1 MLSLPNR
8 STVDYWLNSEVTE
21 RDVAQMPFFRGF
33 LIQRRSNIGNS
44 RQWPRI
50 VGENF
55 EDKAVVGG
63 PGLAAARKSRPG

>member
-8 STVDYWLNSEVTE
+8 STVDYWLNS
-21 RDVAQMPFFRGF
+21 D
-33 LIQRRSNIGNS
+33 IGNS